1 MRKSLEWLNRKIN
14 FVFQY
19 LVLLIA
25 TNFWI
30 SFMLVEEVYKMK
42 NIVFHALVLML
53 GLAAAVYAI
62 CFICKWTG
70 KSMKVSEE
78 MKQKMRDIL
87 NDHEIRIQKLEDR
100 IRSVLFVNIILCI
113 VVSVLLVAFIA
124 TTVAPEA
131 VRWYNG
137 LSNYNRGAIDG
148 IVAAL
153 MLTIFVITLSRLK
166 SMW

>member
-1 MRKSLEWLNRKIN
+1 
-14 FVFQY
+14 
-19 LVLLIA
+19 
-25 TNFWI
+25 
-30 SFMLVEEVYKMK
+30 
-42 NIVFHALVLML
+42 
-53 GLAAAVYAI
+53 
-62 CFICKWTG
+62 
-70 KSMKVSEE
+70 MKVSEE

>member
-1 MRKSLEWLNRKIN
+1 VRKE
-14 FVFQY
+14 
-19 LVLLIA
+19 
-25 TNFWI
+25 
-30 SFMLVEEVYKMK
+30 
-42 NIVFHALVLML
+42 
-53 GLAAAVYAI
+53 
-62 CFICKWTG
+62 
-70 KSMKVSEE
+70 
-78 MKQKMRDIL
+78 RDIL
-87 NDHEIRIQKLEDR
+87 NDHEIRTQLNEYEIRIQKLEDR

-137 LSNYNRGAIDG
+137 LSDYNRGAIDG

-153 MLTIFVITLSRLK
+153 ILIILATILPRLE